1 MNGVLLICVL
11 IAACFCIAFGVVRL
25 YSWFAD
31 QRVRRIDAEYRA
43 QVLIAEAKRVTRAGH
58 KRAQEREWG
67 RPA

>member
-1 MNGVLLICVL
+1 MNGVFLICIL
-11 IAACFCIAFGVVRL
+11 MAACLFVAFGVVRL

-43 QVLIAEAKRVTRAGH
+43 QVMINEAKRATRAGH

-67 RPA
+67 SAA